1 MPTRIAIVYA
11 LEHSRGVRCEDGAIE
26 PEKRMSDYEAKQAA
40 RKSLAD
46 ALKAANPGLV
56 PVSDK
61 VNALVA
67 AAKNIRIELKRAFP
81 GVKFTVRTERYSGGD
96 SINVGWIDG
105 PMTDQVRS
113 IIGKYAAGTFDGMTD
128 CYNYAPG
135 AWNTAFGDAKYVFAN
150 RDMSEAGAES
160 AIRTVFAKYAGNLK
174 DIARPTGADV
184 KAGRVWAI
192 RVPGLNDGL
201 CELINVEWSRRT
213 WALTKGA
220 PAVEEVVA

>member
-1 MPTRIAIVYA
+1 
-11 LEHSRGVRCEDGAIE
+11 
-26 PEKRMSDYEAKQAA
+26 MSDYQAKQAA

-81 GVKFTVRTERYSGGD
+81 GVKFSVRSDRFSGGD
-96 SINVGWIDG
+96 SIDVNWIDG
-105 PMTDQVRS
+105 PTTAQVRL
-113 IIGKYAAGTFDGMTD
+113 IIDKYKAGTFDGMTD
-128 CYNYAPG
+128 CYNYEPCSWTA
-135 AWNTAFGDAKYVFAN
+135 AFGDAKYVSAN
-150 RDMSEAGAES
+150 RSMSEAGAES

-220 PAVEEVVA
+220 PAVEEVMA